1 MAYVITRKCERAGL
15 CADVCPT
22 DSIHWVDDDPEWPTY
37 YINPDTCIEC
47 GACEAECPNEAI
59 FTKTTCP
66 RNTKTI
72 SGATRSILRADRA
85 PTRFKLNNRGK
96 VQTKGGEPYGNEN
109 H

>member
-37 YINPDTCIEC
+37 YINPETCIEC

-59 FTKTTCP
+59 FHEDDVPEEYKDDIR
-66 RNTKTI
+66 RNAEYYE
-72 SGATRSILRADRA
+72 SGPGADQ
-85 PTRFKLNNRGK
+85 
-96 VQTKGGEPYGNEN
+96 V
-109 H
+109 